1 MTVAMEVSW
10 GACSDTGVRRAANE
24 DAYLAGTPVFL
35 VADGM
40 GGHVG
45 GAEASARALDGFR
58 ELVGAH
64 ATDVDTV
71 RAAFARAVARVDE
84 IPRGTTAPGTTL
96 SGVIV
101 CEERGV
107 PHWLVLN
114 IGDSRTYRFAAG
126 ALEQVSID
134 HSAVQSLVDDGVLSI
149 AEAERH
155 PHRHVITRAVGAGSS
170 GQPDYWLFPVGHHD
184 RILVCSDGLSKEVP
198 AEVISAILA
207 VEDTASAAA
216 ARLVR
221 EALERGGRDN
231 VTVVVVDARLD
242 TRAGDVDDIDED
254 TVPRSNPAE
263 EAHRVEL

>member
-1 MTVAMEVSW
+1 MEVSW

-40 GGHVG
+40 GGHAG
-45 GAEASARALDGFR
+45 GAAASARALDGFR
-58 ELVGAH
+58 DLVGSPVTA
-64 ATDVDTV
+64 VDAV
-71 RAAFARAVARVDE
+71 RAAFARAVAHVDE
-84 IPRGTTAPGTTL
+84 IAAGPASPGTTL
-96 SGVIV
+96 SGVVV
-101 CEERGV
+101 CEERGM

-126 ALEQVSID
+126 TLEQISID
-134 HSAVQSLVDDGVLSI
+134 HSAVQALIDGGSLSA

-155 PHRHVITRAVGAGSS
+155 PERHVITRAVGAGSS
-170 GQPDYWLFPVGHHD
+170 GLPDYWLFPVGHDD

-198 AEVISAILA
+198 DEAIRAILA
-207 VEDTASAAA
+207 DEETAPGAAH
-216 ARLVR
+216 RLVR

-242 TRAGDVDDIDED
+242 DRTEGIDDIDED
-254 TVPRSNPAE
+254 TIPRSVPAE
-263 EAHRVEL
+263 EAHRVEI